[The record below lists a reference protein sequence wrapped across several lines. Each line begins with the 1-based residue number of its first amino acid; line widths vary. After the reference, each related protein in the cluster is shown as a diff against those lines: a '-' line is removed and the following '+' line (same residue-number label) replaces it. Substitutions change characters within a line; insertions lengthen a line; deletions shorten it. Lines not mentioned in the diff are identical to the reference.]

1 MSKLAVVLVALA
13 SAVLFV
19 SIAEASKM
27 PVPIYGSRRVN
38 LREQNTTRRVNIYTR
53 SSTHRADLELQ
64 PSTRR
69 IKVNP
74 LKTQRVNIYTHA
86 STHRVYIQKDFND
99 GVLGQWPTYE

>member
-38 LREQNTTRRVNIYTR
+38 LREPISAERVDIYTR
-53 SSTHRADLELQ
+53 SSTHRANLELQ
-64 PSTRR
+64 LSTRK